1 MCGPREGHMQS
12 GDWDISLVK
21 LDRDEEIEIY
31 ARSSLSKSTDNKEG
45 RYDGEQGIVSGR
57 EMYNERV
64 GVRGRHWHSNEV
76 GWIEAIANVSP
87 NWNSSLGE
95 SLSYCSR
102 LLQEKPYNTL
112 LFLFFSFYQVC
123 PFATLSWQHVE
134 QVVSLVLPVQIF
146 TLYPITTCLSLF
158 YLFLSCCLFFVRFF
172 YIYFNQE
179 FFLI

>member
-112 LFLFFSFYQVC
+112 LFFILPGLPFCNLILATRWTSGLSC
-123 PFATLSWQHVE
+123 PSSADIHTLPYNHLSVF
-134 QVVSLVLPVQIF
+134 VLLVFVL
-146 TLYPITTCLSLF
+146 LSLF
-158 YLFLSCCLFFVRFF
+158 CSLLLHLFQSGVFPYLV
-172 YIYFNQE
+172 
-179 FFLI
+179 